1 MKLTAIA
8 VDYDGTIAERGRPD
22 PSVIDAVQEAR
33 SRGTIV
39 VLSRSRLIYKERGG
53 RATSEGR

>member
-22 PSVIDAVQEAR
+22 PSVIEAVQQAR
-33 SRGTIV
+33 SRGIV
-39 VLSRSRLIYKERGG
+39 VVLRSFG
-53 RATSEGR
+53 

>member
-22 PSVIDAVQEAR
+22 PIGHRSGPTGAFPRHEYAEA
-33 SRGTIV
+33 IA
-39 VLSRSRLIYKERGG
+39 L
-53 RATSEGR
+53 